1 MNLELFLQQRRPSW
15 QRMEELMR
23 QAQRSPRSLA
33 GPQLDELGTLYQAV
47 TADLALAQ
55 RDFPN
60 QQVTLYL
67 NQLVGRAHTLIYRGE
82 PLRWRQIK
90 TFYRTQFPQL
100 YRDLLPYTLAAFVL
114 FLLPA
119 LVAGMAVAVNPAAIY
134 VIEGPDIAGL
144 VAEVER
150 GELWTDIAPGV
161 RSAASSLIMTNNIQ
175 VMFLTFAG
183 GLTGGLLTMWVMAS
197 NGMHLGAIF
206 GLLSVHSLARGLA
219 EFVVAHGVIELS
231 VIFLAG
237 GCGLYIGDGLIRP
250 RLLSRKDALI
260 ARTRTGVQLILG
272 CVPLL
277 IVAGLIEGF
286 LSPSAAPWWIKATVG
301 LVTGVLLYAYWL
313 GAGRSTPVTN
323 AERNMP

>member
-1 MNLELFLQQRRPSW
+1 
-15 QRMEELMR
+15 MEELVR

-82 PLRWRQIK
+82 PLRWRQLK
-90 TFYRTQFPQL
+90 AFYRTQFPQL

-119 LVAGMAVAVNPAAIY
+119 LVAGMAVAVNPDTIY
-134 VIEGPDIAGL
+134 VIEGPGIAGL
-144 VAEVER
+144 VEEVER

-183 GLTGGLLTMWVMAS
+183 GLTGGLLTLWVMAS

-206 GLLSVHSLARGLA
+206 GLLSVHGLAHRLA

-260 ARTRTGVQLILG
+260 QRTRTGVQLILG

-277 IVAGLIEGF
+277 VIAGLIEGF
-286 LSPSAAPWWIKATVG
+286 LSPSAAPWWSKATTG

-313 GAGRSTPVTN
+313 GAGRQAPAAT
-323 AERNMP
+323 AERNAP